1 LIVQVY
7 RAAQRSNLSYYQFK
21 DYHYQRSG

>member
-7 RAAQRSNLSYYQFK
+7 RAAQQPNLP
-21 DYHYQRSG
+21 